1 MKIVYMGTPDF
12 AVAPLKALIDHGHEL
27 VCAVTQADRPRGRG
41 QALRMPPVKEAAL
54 AAGIPVLQPASVRDP
69 AFLTAL
75 RECGAE
81 LFVVAAFGRMLP
93 KELLRLPRRG
103 CVNIHASL
111 LPDYRGAAPIQWA
124 VIDGRKESGITTMQ
138 MDEGLDTG
146 DILRQYPLTLA
157 EDETGGSLSER
168 LTALGAEAILDTIRG
183 LEEGSIT
190 PRRQGEPGT
199 PYAAMLTKE
208 MGNVDWTRS
217 AEEIERRVRGL
228 SPWPGCYSFL
238 NGKMLKL
245 WRTHRGKN
253 PEALPPGT
261 VFSSEE
267 GGLAVAAGSGALII
281 DELQPE
287 GKKRMKTADYLRG
300 ARIAAGER
308 LRDGRAWS
316 GGENG

>member
-27 VCAVTQADRPRGRG
+27 VLAVTQADRPRGRG
-41 QALRMPPVKEAAL
+41 QVLHMPPVKEAAL
-54 AAGIPVLQPASVRDP
+54 AAGIPVLQPASMKDP
-69 AFLTAL
+69 AFLAAL
-75 RECGAE
+75 RNCGAE
-81 LFVVAAFGRMLP
+81 LYVVAAFGRMLP
-93 KELLRLPRRG
+93 KEILSLPRRG

-157 EDETGGSLSER
+157 EDETGGSLFER
-168 LTALGAEAILDTIRG
+168 LTALGAEAILDTIHG
-183 LEEGSIT
+183 LEEGIIT
-190 PRRQGEPGT
+190 PRKQGETGT

-208 MGNVDWTRS
+208 MGNVDWTQS
-217 AEEIERRVRGL
+217 AEAIERLVRGL
-228 SPWPGCYSFL
+228 NPWPGCYSFL

-245 WRTHRGKN
+245 WKTHTGEN
-253 PEALPPGT
+253 PEGLPPGT
-261 VFSSEE
+261 VFSPS
-267 GGLAVAAGSGALII
+267 GSGLAVAAGSGALII

-287 GKKRMKTADYLRG
+287 GKKRMQTADYLRG

-308 LRDGRAWS
+308 FQDRRA
-316 GGENG
+316 